1 MNRLWIIC
9 GILLSRSLLAMTLD
23 GTYDPTTHDVFSSGY
38 PASPVR
44 NISPTFVGAGRD
56 LSSVAWSASG
66 ATKSFG
72 MVSPEHYLVARHF
85 GGAFTL
91 KVFGADDSLYS
102 RNQLKTENTNL
113 GVVFQDQ
120 TTGDLALG
128 TLIRAFPLAAFPNR
142 IGLLDLHDRSDANS
156 PLRYNNLSLHIY
168 GRGPDATFS
177 TRLGETPLLQA
188 SSSGNE
194 HTVLYTRNDV
204 QLEGGDSGSPTFH
217 PWTNP
222 NGDPEYALIGNHA
235 AIDEVNG
242 FNFDNFAA
250 TREVI
255 QALNGFMTDEGRSLR
270 IVGNPSL
277 TWVGERSTDIT
288 RGRSWGLIFGSTST
302 DVFVRFRGDQAGNNR
317 LVNVDSP
324 FNLRGLYFTAT
335 GSSSLGF
342 DVQGSS
348 ILEIGRGGIT
358 NYDQSTQ
365 LFQTSLRLTHDQ
377 FWNVGPGGITIGNLD
392 LQTHH
397 VEWSGTGTLTVN
409 GLLQGT
415 GSVAID
421 QGIWIQNTTAAYTG
435 DTWIHEAR
443 FELYGDISSSPRV
456 YLRESGLL
464 SGYGVLTDLQGS
476 GTLSPGPGPS
486 MLTARSL
493 SPETGLTLQF
503 ELTQPQVS
511 FSDASA
517 TLNDLVRLTGPAPFS
532 AGMDASCTLQ
542 FFLNT
547 PASPAVGDRWEG
559 GFFTDTAA
567 DFLPSL
573 QTASIEIYL
582 PDPAGDVFFEN
593 QRYQRYSGTDAWVLT
608 TRERTA
614 AFSTG
619 EVTGQILELQRLP
632 QAGTYDRW
640 TFEAFPSDIPLADR
654 DPDDVVNTML
664 IPNRIAYSFDLN
676 PVTPDLSQLPQ
687 ARVSEGFLELIYRQR
702 TGDSEAT
709 YLFDSSVD
717 LQADWIPEAL
727 TPEVVDPDPDGTGQV
742 EEVKVRKALDG
753 QSLLFL
759 RVRTPLVF
767 E

>member
-1 MNRLWIIC
+1 
-9 GILLSRSLLAMTLD
+9 
-23 GTYDPTTHDVFSSGY
+23 
-38 PASPVR
+38 
-44 NISPTFVGAGRD
+44 
-56 LSSVAWSASG
+56 
-66 ATKSFG
+66 
-72 MVSPEHYLVARHF
+72 
-85 GGAFTL
+85 
-91 KVFGADDSLYS
+91 
-102 RNQLKTENTNL
+102 
-113 GVVFQDQ
+113 
-120 TTGDLALG
+120 
-128 TLIRAFPLAAFPNR
+128 
-142 IGLLDLHDRSDANS
+142 
-156 PLRYNNLSLHIY
+156 
-168 GRGPDATFS
+168 
-177 TRLGETPLLQA
+177 
-188 SSSGNE
+188 
-194 HTVLYTRNDV
+194 
-204 QLEGGDSGSPTFH
+204 
-217 PWTNP
+217 
-222 NGDPEYALIGNHA
+222 
-235 AIDEVNG
+235 
-242 FNFDNFAA
+242 
-250 TREVI
+250 
-255 QALNGFMTDEGRSLR
+255 
-270 IVGNPSL
+270 
-277 TWVGERSTDIT
+277 
-288 RGRSWGLIFGSTST
+288 
-302 DVFVRFRGDQAGNNR
+302 
-317 LVNVDSP
+317 
-324 FNLRGLYFTAT
+324 
-335 GSSSLGF
+335 
-342 DVQGSS
+342 
-348 ILEIGRGGIT
+348 
-358 NYDQSTQ
+358 
-365 LFQTSLRLTHDQ
+365 
-377 FWNVGPGGITIGNLD
+377 
-392 LQTHH
+392 
-397 VEWSGTGTLTVN
+397 
-409 GLLQGT
+409 
-415 GSVAID
+415 
-421 QGIWIQNTTAAYTG
+421 
-435 DTWIHEAR
+435 
-443 FELYGDISSSPRV
+443 
-456 YLRESGLL
+456 
-464 SGYGVLTDLQGS
+464 
-476 GTLSPGPGPS
+476 
-486 MLTARSL
+486 
-493 SPETGLTLQF
+493 
-503 ELTQPQVS
+503 LTQSQVS